1 MEPSNVFEQKTLE
14 WDRVRP
20 ASRALGGGVLS
31 RDCLTGQVGREA
43 FRLAPGFP
51 ARVRDVVAPSTDG
64 REGGLGWGR
73 KEDEEE
79 LGTASVAMS
88 LEGWDP
94 RREIHGG

>member
-1 MEPSNVFEQKTLE
+1 MFLSRKTLSGT
-14 WDRVRP
+14 VLGQRP
-20 ASRALGGGVLS
+20 GHFGGGVLS

-94 RREIHGG
+94 RREIHGS

>member
-1 MEPSNVFEQKTLE
+1 MFLSRKTLSGT
-14 WDRVRP
+14 VLGQRP
-20 ASRALGGGVLS
+20 GLFGGGVLS